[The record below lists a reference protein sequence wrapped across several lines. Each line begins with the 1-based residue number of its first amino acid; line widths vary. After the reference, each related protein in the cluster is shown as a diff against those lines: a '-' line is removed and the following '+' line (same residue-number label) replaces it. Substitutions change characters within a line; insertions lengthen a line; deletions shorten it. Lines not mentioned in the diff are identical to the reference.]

1 VHVPAGAIP
10 KDGPSAGVTMA
21 TAIVSAITGI
31 PVKGDV
37 AMTGEITLRGR
48 VLPVGGLRE
57 KSLAALRAKIYTI
70 VAPDQNAKDLDEIP
84 PHIRRRLSFKFVKH
98 MDEVLK
104 LALKEDPEKKVR
116 PDKPLKTDG
125 NGRSHK
131 KNESDNKIAA
141 RSATRRR
148 RAATPVSGA
157 EKKA

>member
-1 VHVPAGAIP
+1 
-10 KDGPSAGVTMA
+10 MA
-21 TAIVSAITGI
+21 TAIISALTGRS
-31 PVKGDV
+31 VRGDV

-104 LALKEDPEKKVR
+104 LALKEDPEKK
-116 PDKPLKTDG
+116 P
-125 NGRSHK
+125 RSTSK
-131 KNESDNKIAA
+131 GDSK
-141 RSATRRR
+141 
-148 RAATPVSGA
+148 RAAGEQST
-157 EKKA
+157 KKAAAKPRVG